1 MQLKA
6 TKEGSGCWGL
16 AGCLQTVT
24 VGMERGLASE
34 ARKLVVSVH
43 AGSSSWGLVPM
54 AQRLVNEWL
63 IDKGQWTPLK
73 LEIEL
78 PTGIDMA
85 MVSTLLF
92 QWKSLFG
99 KFKYYQ
105 EVAGDT

>member
-1 MQLKA
+1 
-6 TKEGSGCWGL
+6 
-16 AGCLQTVT
+16 
-24 VGMERGLASE
+24 MELDSASE
-34 ARKLVVSVH
+34 ARKLVFSDH
-43 AGSSSWGLVPM
+43 AGLSGWGPVPM

-78 PTGIDMA
+78 PMGIDMA
-85 MVSTLLF
+85 MVNTLLF

-105 EVAGDT
+105 QVAGNT